1 MRTVTNLHYN
11 KFNGG
16 KRLEG
21 LDQDWVKLISEAKEL
36 GLSIQDVEEFLLNHI
51 KQTAKEISFK

>member
-1 MRTVTNLHYN
+1 M
-11 KFNGG
+11 
-16 KRLEG
+16 EG

>member
-1 MRTVTNLHYN
+1 MRTVTNLHYI